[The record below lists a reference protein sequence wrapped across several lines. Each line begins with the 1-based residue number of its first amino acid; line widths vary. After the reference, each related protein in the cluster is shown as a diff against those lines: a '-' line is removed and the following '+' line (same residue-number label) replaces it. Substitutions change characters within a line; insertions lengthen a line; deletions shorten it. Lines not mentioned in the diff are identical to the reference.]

1 MTNKPQVRSLRFC
14 IGDIIPFMDINLTTP
29 ALLFPTV
36 SLLML
41 AYTNRF
47 LTIATIIRNLHD
59 RYKEDQNENLLGQIS
74 NLRFRVYLIRNMQ
87 IFGVMSLLMCVVSM
101 FALFAGW
108 IAAGKWSF
116 AIALLLMIVSMLISL
131 RELTISVGALD
142 LLLTN
147 LEEHEKTGL

>member
-1 MTNKPQVRSLRFC
+1 ME
-14 IGDIIPFMDINLTTP
+14 INLTTP

-59 RYKEDQNENLLGQIS
+59 RYRENQSENLLGQIA
-74 NLRFRVYLIRNMQ
+74 NLRKRTYLIRNMQ
-87 IFGVMSLLMCVVSM
+87 IFGVLSLLACVVSM

-108 IAAGKWSF
+108 ITAGQWSF
-116 AIALLLMIVSMLISL
+116 AIALALMIVSMLISL
-131 RELTISVGALD
+131 HELTISVGALD
-142 LLLTN
+142 LLLSE
-147 LEEHEKTGL
+147 LEEHERHGM

>member
-1 MTNKPQVRSLRFC
+1 
-14 IGDIIPFMDINLTTP
+14 MDINLTTP

-47 LTIATIIRNLHD
+47 LTLATIIRNLYD
-59 RYKEDQNENLLGQIS
+59 RYSTEQNQNLLGQIA

-87 IFGVMSLLMCVVSM
+87 IFGVLSLLMCVVSM

-108 IAAGKWSF
+108 VIAGQWSF
-116 AIALLLMIVSMLISL
+116 ALALMLMIVSMLISL
-131 RELTISVGALD
+131 RELQISVGALD
-142 LLLTN
+142 LLLTD
-147 LEEHEKTGL
+147 LEEHKKVS